1 LSKRGSH
8 MCHVYI
14 MIHVR
19 GISLAIFRMRLCL
32 QALATLSQAQIHN
45 LVAFLLSKTVSPIPF
60 PPLEINESPGL
71 CLGSQ
76 RSCSG
81 KLESTTVNLAGP
93 IILRLLP
100 PGPFWNPSTVKR
112 GLSIVRREIDNWNK
126 YCENASLRQDVL
138 CPTKRAL
145 WYHIWLPLNGEM
157 RGQPGVAI

>member
-1 LSKRGSH
+1 
-8 MCHVYI
+8 

-71 CLGSQ
+71 FTRVSTVMFRKNIGIHTVKSMVQCLPA
-76 RSCSG
+76 RSIGTYCV
-81 KLESTTVNLAGP
+81 LD
-93 IILRLLP
+93 LLP

>member
-1 LSKRGSH
+1 
-8 MCHVYI
+8 
-14 MIHVR
+14 
-19 GISLAIFRMRLCL
+19 MRLCL

-71 CLGSQ
+71 CHGSQ

-81 KLESTTVNLAGP
+81 KNIGIHTVKVMVQCLPARSGKLE
-93 IILRLLP
+93 RLLCTCRSNSP
-100 PGPFWNPSTVKR
+100 DIASPRTLLEPVYCETRSVHCPG
-112 GLSIVRREIDNWNK
+112 EIDNWNK